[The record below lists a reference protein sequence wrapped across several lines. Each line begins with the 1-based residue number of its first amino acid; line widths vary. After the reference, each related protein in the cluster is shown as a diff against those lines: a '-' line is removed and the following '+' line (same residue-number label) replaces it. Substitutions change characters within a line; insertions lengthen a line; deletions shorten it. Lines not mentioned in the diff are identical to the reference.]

1 MKKSGRKRCTAGLIL
16 IILTVLTGS
25 VVYFVKIRKQET
37 EFSYL
42 RNTCMTGWNEGNVT
56 EMEQAESEPETEG
69 AVRNV
74 SGYDFE
80 KLRETNGDIY
90 AWITVPGTQIDY
102 PVLQSDTDNYYL
114 EKNLDHTKGYPGC
127 IYSNS
132 CNSREFTDLLT
143 VLYGHNMKNGSM
155 FGSLHDYEQEEFFR
169 ENREIIIYTEGQ
181 CLRYEIVAAVR
192 FSDLYI
198 PDYYGINDDI
208 GRDAFLSEIRQNAAG
223 ESGFC
228 LDEAWKE
235 SAEAKERYLIL
246 STCVDGHDDLRYLV
260 VGSLAEETAL

>member
-1 MKKSGRKRCTAGLIL
+1 
-16 IILTVLTGS
+16 
-25 VVYFVKIRKQET
+25 
-37 EFSYL
+37 
-42 RNTCMTGWNEGNVT
+42 MTGWNEGNVT

-169 ENREIIIYTEGQ
+169 ENREIIIYTQ
-181 CLRYEIVAAVR
+181 PSSSRPPASARRWPSCRR
-192 FSDLYI
+192 T
-198 PDYYGINDDI
+198 
-208 GRDAFLSEIRQNAAG
+208 AAG
-223 ESGFC
+223 CCGSGC
-228 LDEAWKE
+228 PSWRTTRAVCW
-235 SAEAKERYLIL
+235 
-246 STCVDGHDDLRYLV
+246 
-260 VGSLAEETAL
+260 